1 MTKFKIAHMTKA
13 LRTPDARFEALS
25 DYPFDPHYVEDL
37 LGYEGLRGHYV
48 DEGDPNAEEVFL
60 CLHGEPSW
68 SYIYRKMIPVFVGAG
83 ARVIAP
89 DWLGFGKSDK
99 PVDDE
104 AYSFHW
110 HRNYMLALIK
120 HLDLRNIT
128 LVVQDWGG
136 VLGLTLPQEMPER
149 FKRLL
154 IMNTGLMAGPVNMPA
169 FDEWQADIDS
179 DPDVP
184 IEFIMQKNEP
194 SITETIAQAYAAPF
208 PDQTYK
214 AGVRKFPY
222 LIARSMDA
230 PGVDTSQQAAG
241 FWSTQWTGQ
250 SFMAIGMKDKMLG
263 PGVMNHI
270 RTFIKGCP
278 EPLEIAEGGHFVQET
293 AGPLIAQKALERF
306 GLAKG

>member
-1 MTKFKIAHMTKA
+1 MTKA

>member
-1 MTKFKIAHMTKA
+1 MPNA
-13 LRTPDARFEALS
+13 LRTPDSRFESLL
-25 DYPFDPHYVEDL
+25 DYPFDPNYVEDL
-37 LGYEGLRGHYV
+37 PRYEGLRGHYV
-48 DEGDPNAEEVFL
+48 DEGDPNAEEVFF

-68 SYIYRKMIPVFVGAG
+68 SYIYRKMIPVFLGAG

-104 AYSFHW
+104 TYSFHW
-110 HRNYMLALIK
+110 HRDYMLSLIK
-120 HLDLRNIT
+120 HLDLNNIT

-149 FKRLL
+149 FKRLV

-169 FDEWQADIDS
+169 FDAWQADIES

-194 SITETIAQAYAAPF
+194 SITEATAQAYAAPF
-208 PDQTYK
+208 PDKTYK
-214 AGVRKFPY
+214 AGVRRFPH
-222 LIARSMDA
+222 LIARSIDA
-230 PGVDTSQQAAG
+230 PGVDTSQQAAA
-241 FWSTQWTGQ
+241 FWSSQWTGE
-250 SFMAIGMKDKMLG
+250 SFIAIGMKDQMLG

-270 RTFIKGCP
+270 STIINGCP
-278 EPLEIAEGGHFVQET
+278 EPLEIADGGHFVQEA
-293 AGPLIAQKALERF
+293 AGELIARKALEHF
-306 GLAKG
+306 GMAKG

>member
-1 MTKFKIAHMTKA
+1 MIEA
-13 LRTPDARFEALS
+13 LRTPDARFDGLP
-25 DYPFDPHYVEDL
+25 DYPFESNYIDDL
-37 LGYEGLRGHYV
+37 PGYEGLRGHYV
-48 DEGDPNAEEVFL
+48 DEGAKGADEVFL

-68 SYIYRKMIPVFVGAG
+68 SYIYRTMIPVFVGAG

-99 PVDDE
+99 PVDDDT
-104 AYSFHW
+104 YTFHF
-110 HRNYMLALIK
+110 HRNYMLALIER
-120 HLDLRNIT
+120 LDLQNIT

-136 VLGLTLPQEMPER
+136 VLGLTLPMEMPGR

-154 IMNTGLMAGPVNMPA
+154 IMNTGLMAGPVDMPA

-179 DPDVP
+179 DRDVP

-194 SITETIAQAYAAPF
+194 SITEAISSAYAAPF

-214 AGVRKFPY
+214 AGVRKFPH
-222 LIARSMDA
+222 LIARTMDA
-230 PGVDTSQQAAG
+230 PGVDTSQKAAG
-241 FWSTQWTGQ
+241 FWSYHWNGE

-263 PGVMNHI
+263 PNVMNHI

-278 EPLEIAEGGHFVQET
+278 DPLEINEGGHFVQEA
-293 AGPLIAQKALERF
+293 AGPLIAHRALEHF
-306 GLAKG
+306 GMTKG